1 MNTGSFPLVA
11 VRAAPPLR
19 WLGLILQCAGW
30 LGYILVL
37 LVALEGC
44 GPTWRPVATVTVV
57 TVGGGL
63 AVVQGEHQ
71 RVYTRATD
79 ALIERLRAAGGTMA
93 DYDREAAPLTRAF
106 RARGDAIQGLDAQLY
121 AAAAVIAAA
130 AADDLRAWVR
140 AAARILATIRQHLG
154 VLEDGTLLPAV
165 PIPREITDTVA
176 VLEQIAGAFD
186 GRGGAHAR

>member
-1 MNTGSFPLVA
+1 MNTGSFPLA
-11 VRAAPPLR
+11 GAPLR
-19 WLGLILQCAGW
+19 WPVVLLQCAGW
-30 LGYILVL
+30 LGWMLL
-37 LVALEGC
+37 MLVALEGC

-57 TVGGGL
+57 TIGGGL

-71 RVYTRATD
+71 RAYTRATD
-79 ALIERLRAAGGTMA
+79 ALIERLRAAGRTTG
-93 DYDREAAPLTRAF
+93 DYDREVEPLTRTF

-121 AAAAVIAAA
+121 AAAAIIQAAGS
-130 AADDLRAWVR
+130 DDMRAWAH

-186 GRGGAHAR
+186 GRGGAHAQ